1 MQIEIRKVFIE
12 NNCYQFSMYES
23 HVEIRKIPQA
33 MNISF
38 FILGQ
43 NCLTYRQKF
52 SSSKKCHR
60 IGSDQKIY

>member
-12 NNCYQFSMYES
+12 NNCYQFSIYES

-52 SSSKKCHR
+52 RLSFQR
-60 IGSDQKIY
+60 NAIG